1 MSNYVVEDGLNLW
14 KMISIDDT
22 DENDT
27 DNKYCLIT
35 NNNLEKNY
43 VTLPCGHNFNYKSLL
58 NEFISLKEPNRYKR
72 HKLKHGLSI
81 CPYCRQTHNGLL
93 LHIPDEAGD
102 KQIYG
107 ITTTSYKNAIP
118 HRDCEYT
125 YKTGKNKGLLCQSKH
140 AFITNDTTFCKKHR
154 QIYLKQQDSLKLN
167 ETALNTCPFLTTNT
181 CEKLR
186 CFLKSINENTQG
198 NKSELVLKVFSFTKK
213 DSFT

>member
-1 MSNYVVEDGLNLW
+1 MSNYVVEDGVNLW
-14 KMISIDDT
+14 KLISIDDT
-22 DENDT
+22 DDT
-27 DNKYCLIT
+27 DDADNFCLIT
-35 NNNLEKNY
+35 NNNLEKNF
-43 VTLPCGHNFNYKSLL
+43 VTLPCGHKFNYKSLL

-72 HKLKHGLSI
+72 HKLKHGMSI

-93 LHIPDEAGD
+93 IHIPQEAGD

-107 ITTTSYKNAIP
+107 ITTNSYKNAFP
-118 HRDCEYT
+118 HRECEYT

-181 CEKLR
+181 CAQLR
-186 CFLKSINENTQG
+186 SFLKSINENTQG